1 MLSKLSLSIVA
12 LQASLALAGNAVISN
27 RCPYDVWVW
36 TVSANNW
43 GSAVH
48 VPARSQHSEPLT
60 NTGTSLKISKSSDLV
75 AGHHTQFE
83 YSIAGGQIWYDI
95 SFVDCANGNSAS
107 NCPGHD
113 DGLAMDASDS
123 QCGAID
129 CEAGSYCPT
138 QAYYVPQPLLT
149 LGINEPVFNCPAS
162 VGSDVDMYMK
172 ICSGGETLKRSVAGR
187 MEMPL
192 AGEA

>member
-1 MLSKLSLSIVA
+1 MLSKLNLSLVA
-12 LQASLALAGNAVISN
+12 LQASLALAGNAIISN

-36 TVSANNW
+36 TVSATNW

-48 VPARSQHSEPLT
+48 VPSRTQHSEPLT
-60 NTGTSLKISKSSDLV
+60 NTGTSLKVSNSSELV
-75 AGHHTQFE
+75 GGHHTQFE

-95 SFVDCANGNSAS
+95 SFVDCAQGNSAS

-113 DGLAMDASDS
+113 DGLSMDASNS
-123 QCGAID
+123 ECGTIN

-162 VGSDVDMYMK
+162 VGTDVDVYMK
-172 ICSGGETLKRSVAGR
+172 LCSGQDSLKRSVAGR